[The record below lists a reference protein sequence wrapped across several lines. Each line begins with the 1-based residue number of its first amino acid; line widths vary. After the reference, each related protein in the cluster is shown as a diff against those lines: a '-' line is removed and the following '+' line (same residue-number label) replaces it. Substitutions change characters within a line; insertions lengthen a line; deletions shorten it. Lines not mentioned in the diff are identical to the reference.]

1 MKQMKKIKENLKK
14 QKDKLQKIMSDLEK
28 HIKKFDTRKSGKWKS
43 LKQKLVLVLQRL
55 ETIQTLC
62 EKYYKIGVYSYFNYK
77 FNKEK
82 KV

>member
-43 LKQKLVLVLQRL
+43 LKQKISPGIAEARNYSN
-55 ETIQTLC
+55 TL
-62 EKYYKIGVYSYFNYK
+62 
-77 FNKEK
+77 
-82 KV
+82 